1 MANWIEG
8 TFRSRGSKENI
19 KMFLLEALE
28 PCSRFGK
35 KRESLKEITYEEDN
49 YLEMKFKY
57 ADGEEE
63 KEEYVKTLYIA
74 GTRRQFVENLSCGT
88 IEANKTK
95 NGEFQLALDYRG
107 AWSIDYE
114 HFIGLAKKYEVDI
127 KVNGYER
134 GMEFE
139 SLFEVNRKGT
149 VICDCFKQYSD
160 YEWECPM
167 PLLGG

>member
-1 MANWIEG
+1 MPNWIEG
-8 TFRSRGSKENI
+8 IFRARGSKENI
-19 KMFLLEALE
+19 KRFLLEALE
-28 PCSRFGK
+28 PCVGYGK
-35 KRESLKEITYEEDN
+35 MLHEEFLKEISYEEDN
-49 YLEMKFKY
+49 YIEIEFKY
-57 ADGEEE
+57 AGGEEE
-63 KEEYVKTLYIA
+63 KEEYVKTLYIE
-74 GTRRQFVENLSCGT
+74 GTHRQFIENTRT
-88 IEANKTK
+88 IEASKTK

-107 AWSIDYE
+107 AWSIDDE
-114 HFIGLAKKYEVDI
+114 HFIELAKKYEVDI

-160 YEWECPM
+160 YTWDCLM